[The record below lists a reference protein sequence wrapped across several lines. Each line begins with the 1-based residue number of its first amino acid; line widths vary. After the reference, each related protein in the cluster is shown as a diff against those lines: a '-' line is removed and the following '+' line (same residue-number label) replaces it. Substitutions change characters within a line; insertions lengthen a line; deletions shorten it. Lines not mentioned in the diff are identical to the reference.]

1 MRDVKGLFGSL
12 LCLVL
17 ATSQAFALK
26 GGPNYGSGGPNI
38 IGSYA
43 GVLQGLFDPTNPAS
57 SNSIGIFTLGVPESG
72 TASGSFIMF
81 ARGRTF
87 RGTID
92 AAADPRKASLKGI
105 VSARYDYN
113 LQRTELDENGNPR
126 VVSIP
131 VTASVNGPI
140 EAKAAVSQ
148 TRTFATSS
156 TLLRGE
162 ATLFISGG
170 YVNNSGDPIIN
181 EIVLLSVNG
190 YKQSNTP
197 PASGGTT
204 APSG

>member
-1 MRDVKGLFGSL
+1 MKGLFGSL

-57 SNSIGIFTLGVPESG
+57 SNSIGIFTLGVPQTG
-72 TASGSFIMF
+72 NATGDFIMF

-87 RGTID
+87 RGTIE
-92 AAADPRKASLKGI
+92 ASADPRKAVLKGI
-105 VSARYDYN
+105 VSATYNYN
-113 LQRTELDENGNPR
+113 LQRTEFDKDGNLR

-131 VTASVNGPI
+131 VTATVNGPI
-140 EAKAAVSQ
+140 EAKAATAQS
-148 TRTFATSS
+148 RTFATSS

-170 YVNNSGDPIIN
+170 YVNNAGDPVIN

-204 APSG
+204 TAPSG